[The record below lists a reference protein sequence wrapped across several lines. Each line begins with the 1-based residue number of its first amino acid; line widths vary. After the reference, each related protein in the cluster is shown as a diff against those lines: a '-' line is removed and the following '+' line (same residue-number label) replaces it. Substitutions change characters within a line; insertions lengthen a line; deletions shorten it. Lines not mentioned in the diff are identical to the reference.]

1 MYVQLLE
8 FYLYIGERNENHFIV
23 ATQDAELQSKLRDIP
38 GQSFAKN
45 CKCFYYACVRIIAVA
60 LWPWQVYV
68 YATGIEKL
76 NSSYVHQELL
86 ANNRHSRTLAAK
98 RTVLFELRDCH
109 DRHIVLCL
117 N

>member
-68 YATGIEKL
+68 RICNRNRKA
-76 NSSYVHQELL
+76 QLL
-86 ANNRHSRTLAAK
+86 IRTSGVA
-98 RTVLFELRDCH
+98 C
-109 DRHIVLCL
+109 
-117 N
+117 